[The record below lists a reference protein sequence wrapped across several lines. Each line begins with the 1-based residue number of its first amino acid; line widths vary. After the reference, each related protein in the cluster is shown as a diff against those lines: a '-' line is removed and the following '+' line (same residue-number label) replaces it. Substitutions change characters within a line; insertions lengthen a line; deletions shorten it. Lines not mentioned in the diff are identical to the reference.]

1 MAAMQRAPK
10 PNPATSTDKPRD
22 TPRVRPP
29 RTTLADRQGLPRGSR
44 PPVKTVAENRSE
56 RQNERQTER
65 PNDRTGDRPKQANI
79 AEQKVGD
86 RLAKRLAAQA
96 NCSRSQAEQYI
107 EGGWVRVDGQV
118 IESVG
123 ARVLAHQT
131 IELDKN
137 ASLEALE
144 EVTILM
150 HKPVGFDSGEGGNP
164 ALLLLD
170 PAKQSIDPNLAGG
183 ASAST
188 RFLQRHFT
196 NLTPTTPLPNEASG
210 LIVFTQDFRIARKL
224 NDDADRVEQE
234 CMVQV
239 DAKRALQGPTT
250 VPLTEDV
257 IYQALDRLC
266 HGLSFNGI
274 PLPPIKVSIAQ
285 HTDKELWL
293 RFAFKGIRPG
303 QIPQMVER
311 VGLRLLAI
319 KRIRIGRI
327 PMGDLAVGEWR
338 YLPVYKRF

>member
-1 MAAMQRAPK
+1 MATMQRAPK
-10 PNPATSTDKPRD
+10 PEIDPAKADKD
-22 TPRVRPP
+22 AKPRVRPP
-29 RTTLADRQGLPRGSR
+29 RTTVADRQGLPRGSVR
-44 PPVKTVAENRSE
+44 APVSQAKTASENR
-56 RQNERQTER
+56 
-65 PNDRTGDRPKQANI
+65 PDRTKQANI

-144 EVTILM
+144 EITILM

-183 ASAST
+183 AAAST

-234 CMVQV
+234 CLVQV
-239 DAKRALQGPTT
+239 AAIPT
-250 VPLTEDV
+250 PSNRGKLHDDDL
-257 IYQALDRLC
+257 YQAIDRLC

-274 PLPPIKVSIAQ
+274 PLPPIKVSVAQ
-285 HTDKELWL
+285 QTDDQTWL

-303 QIPQMVER
+303 QIPEMIDR
-311 VGLRLLAI
+311 VGLRLMAI

-338 YLPVYKRF
+338 YLPIYKRF

>member
-1 MAAMQRAPK
+1 
-10 PNPATSTDKPRD
+10 
-22 TPRVRPP
+22 
-29 RTTLADRQGLPRGSR
+29 
-44 PPVKTVAENRSE
+44 VKAVAENR
-56 RQNERQTER
+56 
-65 PNDRTGDRPKQANI
+65 PDRADRAKPANI

-118 IESVG
+118 IEAVG
-123 ARVLAHQT
+123 ARVLAHQK
-131 IELDKN
+131 IELDAN

-144 EVTILM
+144 EITILM
-150 HKPVGFDSGEGGNP
+150 HKPVGFESGEGGNP

-234 CMVQV
+234 CLVQI
-239 DAKRALQGPTT
+239 DSKRALQGP
-250 VPLTEDV
+250 LDEDV
-257 IYQALDRLC
+257 LYQAIDRLC

-285 HTDKELWL
+285 QTDKELWL

>member
-1 MAAMQRAPK
+1 MATMQRAPK
-10 PNPATSTDKPRD
+10 PDPAQDSKSDSK
-22 TPRVRPP
+22 PRVRPP

-44 PPVKTVAENRSE
+44 PAVKTVAENRSE
-56 RQNERQTER
+56 RQNERPNER
-65 PNDRTGDRPKQANI
+65 SKQANI

-96 NCSRSQAEQYI
+96 NCSRSEAEQYI
-107 EGGWVRVDGQV
+107 QGGWVRVDGQL

-183 ASAST
+183 AAAST

-196 NLTPTTPLPNEASG
+196 NLTPTTPLPYEASG

-239 DAKRALQGPTT
+239 DAKRALQGP
-250 VPLTEDV
+250 LTEEV

-303 QIPQMVER
+303 QIPQMIER

>member
-1 MAAMQRAPK
+1 MQRAPK
-10 PNPATSTDKPRD
+10 PDPKTDSKSEAKSD
-22 TPRVRPP
+22 GKPRVRPP
-29 RTTLADRQGLPRGSR
+29 RTTVADRQGLPRGSVR
-44 PPVKTVAENRSE
+44 APVSQAKTAAENRPISA
-56 RQNERQTER
+56 R
-65 PNDRTGDRPKQANI
+65 PANI

-86 RLAKRLAAQA
+86 RLAKRLAEQA
-96 NCSRSQAEQYI
+96 KCSRSQAEQYI

-118 IESVG
+118 FETVG
-123 ARVLAHQT
+123 ARVLAHQK

-144 EVTILM
+144 EITILL
-150 HKPVGFDSGEGGNP
+150 HKPVGFESGEGRNP

-183 ASAST
+183 AAAST

-196 NLTPTTPLPNEASG
+196 NLTPTTPLPTEASG

-234 CMVQV
+234 CLVQV
-239 DAKRALQGPTT
+239 TALRGK
-250 VPLTEDV
+250 LSEDEL
-257 IYQALDRLC
+257 YQAIDRLC
-266 HGLSFNGI
+266 HGLSFNGV

-285 HTDKELWL
+285 QTDDQTWL

-303 QIPQMVER
+303 QIPEMIDR
-311 VGLRLLAI
+311 VGLRLMAI

-338 YLPVYKRF
+338 YLPIYKRF